1 MPAWLILK
9 MSLAVSICLSP
20 LFIDFAVW
28 GIGLRSG
35 FLNFRLCEDR
45 LSEK

>member
-9 MSLAVSICLSP
+9 MSLAVSICLLP
-20 LFIDFAVW
+20 LFIDFAAW
-28 GIGLRSG
+28 GIGLCSG